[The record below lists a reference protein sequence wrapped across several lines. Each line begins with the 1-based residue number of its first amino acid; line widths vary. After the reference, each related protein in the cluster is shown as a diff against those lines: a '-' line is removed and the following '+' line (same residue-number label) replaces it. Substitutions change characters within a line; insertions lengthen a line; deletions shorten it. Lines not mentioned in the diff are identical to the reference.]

1 MDEEIKDN
9 DIAGKADRMLA
20 RNNMNSGLTGE
31 QVVDQNNEDFDEG
44 NIEDVDENEGN
55 VSADANMNI
64 LKSQNRDENG
74 LPMSLSKNVGKL
86 PPLTKSP

>member
-1 MDEEIKDN
+1 MDEENKDN

>member
-1 MDEEIKDN
+1 M
-9 DIAGKADRMLA
+9 
-20 RNNMNSGLTGE
+20 
-31 QVVDQNNEDFDEG
+31 VDQNNEDFDEG

>member
-1 MDEEIKDN
+1 MDEENKDN
-9 DIAGKADRMLA
+9 DFAGKADRMLA